1 MDDTTGPA
9 SNSPANLD
17 LGLGEAG
24 ELNNLGELGE
34 LGELNNLGGPADPI
48 TPPDPNTPPETAGA
62 VVTRLRQDPSL
73 SNTDQGE
80 WFEKLFCQVA
90 PTIPEFEIA
99 EIHRWKLWDDK
110 PKHLPNRTNKDL
122 GIDAVAR
129 LNSGEWVAIQCKCKA
144 DGNEVTKAELD
155 SFVSGSQQPLF
166 ALRWIVSTSPLG
178 RNALETTGNPSH
190 SIRYMDFWEQLAD
203 QPVPVSVEAA
213 AAERPALKPWPQQQA
228 ASDHVVAGFENADR
242 GKLVMACGTGKTFT
256 SLRSAEELVPEGGT
270 ILFAAPSIALVSQAR
285 REWLRHTAAARGTD
299 ALVVCSDT
307 GAGGRGAS
315 EDLADIGV
323 NELACPVYDQ
333 PDQIAEKL
341 NHAERTRTCVVLGTY
356 QPLDKIAA
364 AQTQHG
370 AQGFDLA
377 IADEAH
383 RTTGAEKTT
392 AGKASPFHLI
402 PHDQHIQTA
411 KRLYMT
417 ATPRVHTPKSKK
429 QAADKNIDV
438 TDMDDRSAYRR
449 EPHRLGFREA
459 VEAGK
464 LSDYRVIV
472 LGVAEPETSAALKQ
486 RLEAL
491 AANKEAATVDAMAR
505 ARAVSLAINA
515 TAQGNEQEKPERL
528 PRSQAFAN
536 SIPRPEQHAQTLSD
550 SCLHTLTTKAEP
562 GSINPNRPP
571 AGDINPLKFQSRCA
585 RMQACLHS

>member
-1 MDDTTGPA
+1 MG
-9 SNSPANLD
+9 
-17 LGLGEAG
+17 
-24 ELNNLGELGE
+24 
-34 LGELNNLGGPADPI
+34 
-48 TPPDPNTPPETAGA
+48 
-62 VVTRLRQDPSL
+62 RQV
-73 SNTDQGE
+73 
-80 WFEKLFCQVA
+80 KA
-90 PTIPEFEIA
+90 PTQPHQQRPRHRRGSAA
-99 EIHRWKLWDDK
+99 EQR
-110 PKHLPNRTNKDL
+110 R
-122 GIDAVAR
+122 
-129 LNSGEWVAIQCKCKA
+129 GEWVAIQCKCKA

-190 SIRYMDFWEQLAD
+190 SIRYMDFWEQPAD
-203 QPVPVSVEAA
+203 QPVSVEAE

-228 ASDHVVAGFENADR
+228 ASGHVVAGFENADR

-341 NHAERTRTCVVLGTY
+341 NHAERARTCVVLGTY
-356 QPLDKIAA
+356 QSLDKIAA

-392 AGKASPFHLI
+392 AGKVSPFHLI
-402 PHDQHIQTA
+402 HHDQHIQAA

-438 TDMDDRSAYRR
+438 TDMDDRSTYGR
-449 EPHRLGFREA
+449 EKHRLGFREA
-459 VEAGK
+459 VAAGK
-464 LSDYRVIV
+464 LSDYRVLA
-472 LGVAEPETSAALKQ
+472 LGVAEPESSAALKQ
-486 RLEAL
+486 RMEAL

-505 ARAVSLAINA
+505 ARAVSLATNA
-515 TAQGNEQEKPERL
+515 TVEGDEQEKL
-528 PRSQAFAN
+528 AL
-536 SIPRPEQHAQTLSD
+536 IL
-550 SCLHTLTTKAEP
+550 
-562 GSINPNRPP
+562 
-571 AGDINPLKFQSRCA
+571 
-585 RMQACLHS
+585 

>member
-1 MDDTTGPA
+1 M
-9 SNSPANLD
+9 
-17 LGLGEAG
+17 
-24 ELNNLGELGE
+24 
-34 LGELNNLGGPADPI
+34 
-48 TPPDPNTPPETAGA
+48 
-62 VVTRLRQDPSL
+62 
-73 SNTDQGE
+73 
-80 WFEKLFCQVA
+80 
-90 PTIPEFEIA
+90 PEFEIA
-99 EIHRWKLWDDK
+99 EIHRWKLWDGK
-110 PKHLPNRTNKDL
+110 PKHLPNRTNQDL

-178 RNALETTGNPSH
+178 RNALETTGNPSY

-203 QPVPVSVEAA
+203 QPVSAKGEAE

-307 GAGGRGAS
+307 GAGGRGES

-356 QPLDKIAA
+356 QSLDKIAA

-392 AGKASPFHLI
+392 AGKVSPFHLI
-402 PHDQHIQTA
+402 HHDQHIGAA

-438 TDMDDRSAYRR
+438 TDMDDRSTYRR
-449 EPHRLGFREA
+449 EMHRLGFREA
-459 VEAGK
+459 VAAGK
-464 LSDYRVIV
+464 LSDYRVIA
-472 LGVAEPETSAALKQ
+472 LGVSETDISAALKQ

-491 AANKEAATVDAMAR
+491 TANKEVATVDAMAR

-528 PRSQAFAN
+528 PHSLAFAN
-536 SIPRPEQHAQTLSD
+536 SVARSQWYAQTLNESYLRTLMEGQDRTQPAKAAQLD
-550 SCLHTLTTKAEP
+550 SQPARQL
-562 GSINPNRPP
+562 RP
-571 AGDINPLKFQSRCA
+571 AT
-585 RMQACLHS
+585 